1 MPDMKDV
8 PPEVHQAALVA
19 ASKAGVAQDDVVF
32 ALLVAMAELVNANS
46 LGTNGEVKAMQNR
59 LEKLEKAI
67 YYVKMPQERP
77 ESVLKRW
84 LCRVAIGAALVLVGF
99 TLGELREV
107 RSSNDHLQDVI
118 DGLNTASRPVAWLY
132 AHGGS
137 ITREP
142 IAAPWHEGIVIRKG
156 NLAEPWIS
164 GDGAAVIPI
173 P

>member
-77 ESVLKRW
+77 ESVLK
-84 LCRVAIGAALVLVGF
+84 
-99 TLGELREV
+99 
-107 RSSNDHLQDVI
+107 
-118 DGLNTASRPVAWLY
+118 AS
-132 AHGGS
+132 
-137 ITREP
+137 
-142 IAAPWHEGIVIRKG
+142 
-156 NLAEPWIS
+156 
-164 GDGAAVIPI
+164 
-173 P
+173 